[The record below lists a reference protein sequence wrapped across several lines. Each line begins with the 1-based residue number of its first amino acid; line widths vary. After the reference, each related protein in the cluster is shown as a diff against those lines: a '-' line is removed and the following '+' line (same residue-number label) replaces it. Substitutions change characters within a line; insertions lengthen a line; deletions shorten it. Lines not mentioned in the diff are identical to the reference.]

1 MSQLP
6 IYVLRDLWVAI
17 IRGHNTG
24 FGRGSQGT
32 CMLRIAK
39 HLYFWGSLITPSENS
54 VTRYAK
60 HFHGNPQDPK
70 FELRPIASLCE
81 AFVFLG

>member
-1 MSQLP
+1 
-6 IYVLRDLWVAI
+6 
-17 IRGHNTG
+17 
-24 FGRGSQGT
+24 
-32 CMLRIAK
+32 MLRIAK
-39 HLYFWGSLITPSENS
+39 QLYFWGSLITPSENS